1 MAHRQRPVLQEV
13 RMSRSNPL
21 KEALL
26 DLGDD
31 IAYHAGNLLHRA
43 FDLIFLLALGL
54 LIYVTSIDPANAGFE
69 GRAIFGVQA
78 RIAGTAGVAVNSSH
92 APTSCHLT
100 NDLRASPNRS
110 CTQALI
116 LQPMDI

>member
-1 MAHRQRPVLQEV
+1 
-13 RMSRSNPL
+13 MSRPNPF
-21 KEALL
+21 KDALI

-43 FDLIFLLALGL
+43 FDLLFLLALGL
-54 LIYVTSIDPANAGFE
+54 LIYVTSIDPANAGLE
-69 GRAIFGVQA
+69 GRALFGVQA
-78 RIAGTAGVAVNSSH
+78 RIAGSVGVAVNSSH
-92 APTSCHLT
+92 APTSCHLN
-100 NDLRASPNRS
+100 NDLLASPNRS